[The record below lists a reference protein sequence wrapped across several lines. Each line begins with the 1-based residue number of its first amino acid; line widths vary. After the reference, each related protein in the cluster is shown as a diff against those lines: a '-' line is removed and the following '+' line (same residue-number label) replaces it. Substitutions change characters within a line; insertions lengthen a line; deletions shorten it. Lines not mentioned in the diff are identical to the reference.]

1 VLRIAVVACYP
12 GDLVRMCRPPMRRA
26 FGRFAPPSTSSGP
39 MWCFSGTNSARTAEL
54 LKILEGVLVV
64 GWRRIAF

>member
-1 VLRIAVVACYP
+1 
-12 GDLVRMCRPPMRRA
+12 
-26 FGRFAPPSTSSGP
+26 